1 MIDRLHSK
9 AILKSNIRFARMAK
23 AALARAW
30 IRGARMIHALVSA
43 ALDRVQFYTGFR
55 ICFMRIAIVF
65 ALPIRERKDLA

>member
-1 MIDRLHSK
+1 
-9 AILKSNIRFARMAK
+9 MAK